1 MSAGASSARTTS
13 RSVIDWPGDHP
24 PIDFRK
30 AERQDSPYTQTQD
43 LEIRG
48 IATMQR
54 KKMSRRRIM
63 TGATGLAAATIL
75 RWPASAA
82 EYSWKYGSVLPITHP
97 MNARIAEAAPKIK
110 EATGGR
116 FEYTVYA
123 SSALG
128 GDTAMIAQTISG
140 ALQMYSLSGDIL
152 APRNPA
158 GGIMSVG
165 FAFPGYGQNWAAMD
179 GELGLWYR
187 SLAEKQGLFAL
198 EKAFDHGFRNI
209 TSRNKPINTPDDLH
223 GMKIRLPVAPTL
235 IALFKSLGAS
245 PTALNFGEVY
255 SALQTGVVDGQENPL
270 QLIDEAKFYEVQK
283 YVSMT
288 GHVWAGL
295 HCSFNL
301 AAWKKLPPDLQD
313 IIGQHM
319 TEAATLQ
326 RADWIR
332 NNETVSKTLQEH
344 GMIFNTPDITPFR
357 ALASKNGFYSETKK
371 RMGDEPWTLLEK
383 YTGPLT

>member
-1 MSAGASSARTTS
+1 
-13 RSVIDWPGDHP
+13 
-24 PIDFRK
+24 
-30 AERQDSPYTQTQD
+30 
-43 LEIRG
+43 
-48 IATMQR
+48 MQP
-54 KKMSRRRIM
+54 KKLSRRRLLA
-63 TGATGLAAATIL
+63 GATGVSAATIL
-75 RWPASAA
+75 HWPAEAA

-97 MNARIAEAAPKIK
+97 MNARIAEAAIKIK

-128 GDTAMIAQTISG
+128 GDTAMIAQAISG
-140 ALQMYSLSGDIL
+140 AMQMYSLSGDIL
-152 APRNPA
+152 APRNPSA
-158 GGIMSVG
+158 GIMGVG
-165 FAFPGYGQNWAAMD
+165 FAFAGYGPNWAAMD
-179 GELGLWYR
+179 GDLGLWYR
-187 SLAEKQGLFAL
+187 AMAEKQGLFAL

-209 TSRNKPINTPDDLH
+209 THRAKPINSPDDLR

-288 GHVWAGL
+288 SHVWTGL

-301 AAWKKLPPDLQD
+301 AAWKKLPNNLQD
-313 IIGQHM
+313 TIGQHL
-319 TEAATLQ
+319 TEAATLE

-332 NNETVSKTLQEH
+332 SNDTESKSLQDH
-344 GMIFNTPDITPFR
+344 GMVFNTPDIAPFR
-357 ALASKNGFYSETKK
+357 ALAAKNGFYTDMKK
-371 RMGDEPWTLLEK
+371 RMGEEAWSLLEK
-383 YTGPLT
+383 YSGPLV

>member
-1 MSAGASSARTTS
+1 
-13 RSVIDWPGDHP
+13 
-24 PIDFRK
+24 
-30 AERQDSPYTQTQD
+30 
-43 LEIRG
+43 
-48 IATMQR
+48 MQR
-54 KKMSRRRIM
+54 HRVSRRKLL
-63 TGATGLAAATIL
+63 TGAAGVSAAAIMH
-75 RWPASAA
+75 WPAGAA

-116 FEYTVYA
+116 FEYAVYP

-140 ALQMYSLSGDIL
+140 ALQMYSLAGDIL

-158 GGIMSVG
+158 AGIMGVG

-187 SLAEKQGLFAL
+187 NMAQKQGLYPL

-209 TSRNKPINTPDDLH
+209 TSRSKPINTPDDLH

-235 IALFKSLGAS
+235 ISLFKSLGAS

-288 GHVWAGL
+288 GHVWTGI
-295 HCSFNL
+295 HCAFNL
-301 AAWKKLPPDLQD
+301 AAWKKLPPDIQD
-313 IIGQHM
+313 TIGHIM

-332 NNETVSKTLQEH
+332 NDDTVTKSLQDH
-344 GMIFNTPDITPFR
+344 GMIFNTPDVTPFR
-357 ALASKNGFYSETKK
+357 ALAAKNGFYAEAKK
-371 RMGDEPWTLLEK
+371 RMGDESWGLLEK
-383 YTGPLT
+383 YTGPLV

>member
-1 MSAGASSARTTS
+1 MPRKTLSRRKLLTGAAGVTTAAIMHWPAGA
-13 RSVIDWPGDHP
+13 
-24 PIDFRK
+24 
-30 AERQDSPYTQTQD
+30 AEF
-43 LEIRG
+43 
-48 IATMQR
+48 
-54 KKMSRRRIM
+54 
-63 TGATGLAAATIL
+63 
-75 RWPASAA
+75 
-82 EYSWKYGSVLPITHP
+82 SWKYGSVLPITHP

-110 EATGGR
+110 EATNGR
-116 FEYTVYA
+116 FEYTVYP

-158 GGIMSVG
+158 GGIMGVG
-165 FAFPGYGQNWAAMD
+165 FAFPGYGKNWEAMD

-187 SLAEKQGLFAL
+187 GMAEKQGLFAL
-198 EKAFDHGFRNI
+198 ERAFDHGFRNI

-235 IALFKSLGAS
+235 IGLFKALGAS
-245 PTALNFGEVY
+245 PTPLNLGEVY

-270 QLIDEAKFYEVQK
+270 QLIDESKFYEVQK

-288 GHVWAGL
+288 GHVWTGL

-301 AAWKKLPPDLQD
+301 GLWKKLPSDIQD
-313 IIGQHM
+313 TIGHHM
-319 TEAATLQ
+319 TDAAMLE

-332 NNETVSKTLQEH
+332 NNETVTKTLQEH
-344 GMIFNTPDITPFR
+344 GMVFNTPDVQPFR
-357 ALASKNGFYSETKK
+357 DLARKNGFYDEMKK
-371 RMGDEPWTLLEK
+371 RMGDEPWALLEK
-383 YTGPLT
+383 YAGKLT

>member
-1 MSAGASSARTTS
+1 
-13 RSVIDWPGDHP
+13 
-24 PIDFRK
+24 
-30 AERQDSPYTQTQD
+30 
-43 LEIRG
+43 
-48 IATMQR
+48 
-54 KKMSRRRIM
+54 M
-63 TGATGLAAATIL
+63 TGGAGVTAAAIMH
-75 RWPASAA
+75 WPANAA

-97 MNARIAEAAPKIK
+97 MNARIAEAALKIK

-128 GDTAMIAQTISG
+128 GDTAMISQAISG

-152 APRNPA
+152 APRAPSA
-158 GGIMSVG
+158 GIMGVG
-165 FAFPGYGQNWAAMD
+165 FAFPGYGPNWAAMD
-179 GELGLWYR
+179 GDLGLWYR
-187 SLAEKQGLFAL
+187 GLAEQHGLYAL
-198 EKAFDHGFRNI
+198 EKAYDHGFRNI
-209 TSRNKPINTPDDLH
+209 TSRSKPIVTPDDLH

-288 GHVWAGL
+288 GHVWTGL
-295 HCSFNL
+295 HCAFNL

-313 IIGQHM
+313 TVGHIL
-319 TEAATLQ
+319 TESATLQ

-332 NNETVSKTLQEH
+332 NNETVTKSLQEH
-344 GMIFNTPDITPFR
+344 GMIFNTPDVEPFR
-357 ALASKNGFYSETKK
+357 VLARKNGFYDEMKK
-371 RMGDEPWTLLEK
+371 RMGDEPWALLEK
-383 YTGPLT
+383 YSGKLT

>member
-1 MSAGASSARTTS
+1 
-13 RSVIDWPGDHP
+13 
-24 PIDFRK
+24 
-30 AERQDSPYTQTQD
+30 
-43 LEIRG
+43 
-48 IATMQR
+48 
-54 KKMSRRRIM
+54 
-63 TGATGLAAATIL
+63 
-75 RWPASAA
+75 
-82 EYSWKYGSVLPITHP
+82 

-128 GDTAMIAQTISG
+128 GDTAMVAQAISG

-152 APRNPA
+152 APRNPSA
-158 GGIMSVG
+158 GILGVG
-165 FAFPGYGQNWAAMD
+165 FAFPGYGPNWAAMD
-179 GELGLWYR
+179 GELGAWYR
-187 SLAEKQGLFAL
+187 AMVEKLGLFAL

-209 TSRNKPINTPDDLH
+209 TTRNKPINTPDDLR

-235 IALFKSLGAS
+235 ISLFKSLGAS

-283 YVSMT
+283 YVSLT
-288 GHVWAGL
+288 GHVWTGL

-301 AAWKKLPPDLQD
+301 AAWKKLPADVQD
-313 IIGQHM
+313 IIGQHLS
-319 TEAATLQ
+319 EAATLQ

-332 NNETVSKTLQEH
+332 NDETVTKTLQAH
-344 GMIFNTPDITPFR
+344 GMVFNTPDIGPFR
-357 ALASKNGFYSETKK
+357 SLAAKNGFYTDMKK
-371 RMGDEPWTLLEK
+371 RMGDEAWTLLQK
-383 YTGPLT
+383 YSGPLV

>member
-1 MSAGASSARTTS
+1 M
-13 RSVIDWPGDHP
+13 
-24 PIDFRK
+24 
-30 AERQDSPYTQTQD
+30 
-43 LEIRG
+43 RG
-48 IATMQR
+48 
-54 KKMSRRRIM
+54 KKLSRRRVM
-63 TGATGLAAATIL
+63 AGAAGAAAASIL
-75 RWPASAA
+75 HWPASAA
-82 EYSWKYGSVLPITHP
+82 QYSWKYGSVLPITHP

-128 GDTAMIAQTISG
+128 GDTAMVAQAISG

-152 APRNPA
+152 APRNASA
-158 GGIMSVG
+158 GILGVG
-165 FAFPGYGQNWAAMD
+165 FAFPGYGPNWAAMD
-179 GELGLWYR
+179 GELGAWYR
-187 SLAEKQGLFAL
+187 AMVEKLGLFAL

-209 TSRNKPINTPDDLH
+209 TTRNKPINTPDDLR

-235 IALFKSLGAS
+235 ISLFKSLGAS

-283 YVSMT
+283 YVSLT
-288 GHVWAGL
+288 SHVWTGL

-301 AAWKKLPPDLQD
+301 AAWKKLPADVQD
-313 IIGQHM
+313 SIGQHLS
-319 TEAATLQ
+319 EAATLQ

-332 NNETVSKTLQEH
+332 NDETVTKTLQAH
-344 GMIFNTPDITPFR
+344 GMVFNTPDIGPFR
-357 ALASKNGFYSETKK
+357 SLASKNGFYTDMKK
-371 RMGDEPWTLLEK
+371 RMGDEAWALLQK
-383 YTGPLT
+383 YSGPLA